1 MLSAKY
7 PDGTEN
13 SKLPNPS
20 LSELPDE
27 IEKLGLPKLPDK
39 TADVGDAAGTYSEFA
54 LISNPPVPIDPDAGL
69 PLF

>member
-1 MLSAKY
+1 MHIAKY

-20 LSELPDE
+20 LYELPDE
-27 IEKLGLPKLPDK
+27 IEKLVLPKLPDK
-39 TADVGDAAGTYSEFA
+39 TADVGEAAGMYSEFE
-54 LISNPPVPIDPDAGL
+54 LISNPQVPLDPDAGL